1 MTNIDQQKNALWNEQ
16 GDNVHFKMPNQYKV
30 LMVFS
35 PSLGQANVVLDHW
48 KSQKL
53 A

>member
-30 LMVFS
+30 LMVLVHHLVKPMS
-35 PSLGQANVVLDHW
+35 Y
-48 KSQKL
+48 
-53 A
+53 